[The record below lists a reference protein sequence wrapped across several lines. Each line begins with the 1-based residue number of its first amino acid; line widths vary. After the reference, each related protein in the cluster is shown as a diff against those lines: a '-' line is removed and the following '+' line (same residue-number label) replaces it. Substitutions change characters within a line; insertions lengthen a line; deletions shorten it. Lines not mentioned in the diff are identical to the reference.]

1 MGQQDLIREV
11 EAAYMKDRQVPDFRP
26 GDTVRVHVRIT
37 EMKYDPKQ
45 RKMVERSRIQ
55 PFEGI
60 VIRKRG
66 SGLGA
71 TFTVRKITQGIGIE
85 RIFPLYSPYIEK
97 IEVRRRG
104 KVRRARL
111 YYLRDRIGKKARVKE
126 RR

>member
-11 EAAYMKDRQVPDFRP
+11 EAAYMKDRKIPEFRP

-37 EMKYDPKQ
+37 EMKYDQKQ

>member
-1 MGQQDLIREV
+1 MGQQDLIRAV
-11 EAAYMKDRQVPDFRP
+11 ETEYMKDRKVPEFRP